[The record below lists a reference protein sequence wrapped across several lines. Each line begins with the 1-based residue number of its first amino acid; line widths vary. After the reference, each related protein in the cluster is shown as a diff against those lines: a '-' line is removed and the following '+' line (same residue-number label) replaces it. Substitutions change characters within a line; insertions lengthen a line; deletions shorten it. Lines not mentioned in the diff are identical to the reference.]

1 MNNITINLSA
11 EDRACLNRLTE
22 ALEGMAALETLI
34 LDQVRSLGTAP
45 SAPEIKAQDTQ
56 KDEPANTSPEPE
68 KPTQAKN
75 EGDTAPEITVDD
87 IRSKVLTLTGAGKKD
102 EVRAIVKEYAEKV
115 GDIPADKRA
124 EVHKRLS
131 ALEG

>member
-34 LDQVRSLGTAP
+34 LDQVRSLGTTP
-45 SAPEIKAQDTQ
+45 SAPEIKAQATQ
-56 KDEPANTSPEPE
+56 KEEPTNTPPEPE

-75 EGDTAPEITVDD
+75 EGPAVTAED
-87 IRSKVLTLTGAGKKD
+87 IRSKYMSLAAASPKKKQAA
-102 EVRAIVKEYAEKV
+102 AIIKLY
-115 GDIPADKRA
+115 ADKIDGIPKDKLA
-124 EVHKRLS
+124 EVLDKLN

>member
-34 LDQVRSLGTAP
+34 LDQVRSLGTTT
-45 SAPEIKAQDTQ
+45 SAPVIEAQATKEPEPTNTQ
-56 KDEPANTSPEPE
+56 PEPE
-68 KPTQAKN
+68 TPAQAKN
-75 EGDTAPEITVDD
+75 EGDTAPEVTVDD

-124 EVHKRLS
+124 EVLQKLK